1 MGTEIRP
8 TSFRLNDSRLGKIDA
23 LVESFAPF
31 TSKRSHVLNLAVD
44 ILFVI
49 VFTKGTVQ
57 VVVDWLQCLLRT
69 TSYAQQ
75 DCGKKSL
82 CAEFPAEMSL
92 TTEEAGSDVG
102 LGRPRSIS
110 LLSRRVSL
118 RLLPVAGATADVEMV
133 PCSASFLRLN
143 SARSLA

>member
-44 ILFVI
+44 VLYVI

-69 TSYAQQ
+69 TSVAQR
-75 DCGKKSL
+75 G
-82 CAEFPAEMSL
+82 EFPAELSP
-92 TTEEAGSDVG
+92 TTGGAGSIAG
-102 LGRPRSIS
+102 PGRPRSVS
-110 LLSRRVSL
+110 LLSHQASL
-118 RLLPVAGATADVEMV
+118 YLLPVTGATAGVEMV
-133 PCSASFLRLN
+133 PSSASFLRLHSLN

>member
-23 LVESFAPF
+23 LMESFSPF
-31 TSKRSHVLNLAVD
+31 TSKRSHVVNLAVD
-44 ILFVI
+44 VLFVI

-69 TSYAQQ
+69 TSYAQRN
-75 DCGKKSL
+75 
-82 CAEFPAEMSL
+82 EFPPELSP
-92 TTEEAGSDVG
+92 TTEGAGSEVVG

-110 LLSRRVSL
+110 LLSRRVAAPAVL
-118 RLLPVAGATADVEMV
+118 EMV
-133 PCSASFLRLN
+133 PYSSSFLRLN